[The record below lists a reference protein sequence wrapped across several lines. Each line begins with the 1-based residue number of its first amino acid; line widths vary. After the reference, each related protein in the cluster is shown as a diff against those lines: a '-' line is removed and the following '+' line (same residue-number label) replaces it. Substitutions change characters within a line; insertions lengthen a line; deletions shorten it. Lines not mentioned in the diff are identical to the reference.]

1 MKGLIL
7 AAISLGFFVIL
18 CATLLHLYRG
28 DKEYKVFLGS
38 FGSALIVYA
47 VLFAALPRDLG
58 LLPAS
63 VVEPAAGV
71 DFLNGLL
78 VLSMIF
84 HGIWT
89 LSYMVWT
96 GPTMRLLDVMSRS
109 RGQGISVH
117 EVVRQFEGGD
127 VGGEGDNILL
137 RRRLPKLISGGYIAE
152 DDRVFR
158 LLPRGRAAA
167 RVLLRIRRAMGDL
180 G

>member
-7 AAISLGFFVIL
+7 AAVSLGFFVIS
-18 CATLLHLYRG
+18 CGTLLRLYRG

-38 FGSALIVYA
+38 FGSALVVYA

-109 RGQGISVH
+109 RSQGISVH
-117 EVVRQFEGGD
+117 EAVLQFG
-127 VGGEGDNILL
+127 GGEGDNPLL
-137 RRRLPKLISGGYIAE
+137 RRRLPKLINGGYIAE
-152 DDRVFR
+152 DDAVFR

-167 RVLLRIRRAMGDL
+167 RVLLRIRRAIGDL